1 MQLFK
6 KNKNKKPQVI
16 IPVIEPTPVEA
27 QPVVEEKV
35 VEEIIPNY
43 PDMMELFDKTHQSF
57 VNGTK
62 QIIRDY
68 YIIKLF
74 SYIATD
80 TNKLREKIDTLDLFY
95 FEYMKDVDSLKIKI
109 DAINDNLFIKD
120 TYLST
125 KKFIL
130 LLQNKKV
137 QLCDFIFNI
146 RSDHY
151 ENIKVAT
158 LGIVHNKSSEELK
171 KYYDDITS
179 MIKAYKN
186 IQEAAEYIY
195 FNSTDDL
202 NEAIGLF
209 SKLASTKAKVE
220 PKKLTSIEYFKK
232 YSYVLTLSMR
242 EWVELINN
250 MKFALKTIGNID
262 QMKYDKAKRK
272 YEMLEKKCFILMLY
286 FELVANDKSLKNFE
300 MV

>member
-6 KNKNKKPQVI
+6 KFKHKKPEVI
-16 IPVIEPTPVEA
+16 IPIEIPIIEEVKPVI
-27 QPVVEEKV
+27 EEKV
-35 VEEIIPNY
+35 VEEVIPNY
-43 PDMMELFDKTHQSF
+43 PDMMELFNKTHQNF

-74 SYIATD
+74 SYIAAD
-80 TNKLREKIDTLDLFY
+80 TNKLREKINKLDLFY
-95 FEYMKDVDSLKIKI
+95 FEYMKDVESLKLRLDGIKEDI
-109 DAINDNLFIKD
+109 FIKE

-125 KKFIL
+125 KKYIL

-146 RSDHY
+146 KADHY
-151 ENIKVAT
+151 DNIKVAT
-158 LGIVHNKSSEELK
+158 LGIVHNKSSEEIK
-171 KYYDDITS
+171 KYYDDIAD

-186 IQEAAEYIY
+186 IKEAAEYIY

-209 SKLASTKAKVE
+209 SRLASTKVKVD
-220 PKKLTSIEYFKK
+220 PNKATSIEYFKK
-232 YSYVLTLSMR
+232 YGFVLTLSMR

-250 MKFALKTIGNID
+250 MKFALKTIGKID
-262 QMKYDKAKRK
+262 EMKFDKAKRK
-272 YEMLEKKCFILMLY
+272 YEILEKKCFILMLY